1 MMRTCFAAV
10 AAVLVIAGCAT
21 GSRTQLREV
30 VDGGAG
36 AATPISR
43 IVIVAVASDR
53 SVRAAWEEAFAGRLA
68 ARGIAIASGDAL
80 PGRATDDAGAASVD
94 GAEVIEAAR
103 RAGAQA
109 ILFVRPPSDVPIAPG
124 VGVRRW
130 IDARS
135 APDLRPT
142 FDDAPLSVAEA
153 RLFDLR
159 PGAPAWQAYV
169 VTPYPPKGGVD
180 AREAAESVAAGLA
193 KRGYLGG
200 GR

>member
-80 PGRATDDAGAASVD
+80 PGRAPPQQCAKHFRCKCVGQRLDAVGS
-94 GAEVIEAAR
+94 IE
-103 RAGAQA
+103 
-109 ILFVRPPSDVPIAPG
+109 
-124 VGVRRW
+124 
-130 IDARS
+130 RS
-135 APDLRPT
+135 
-142 FDDAPLSVAEA
+142 
-153 RLFDLR
+153 
-159 PGAPAWQAYV
+159 
-169 VTPYPPKGGVD
+169 
-180 AREAAESVAAGLA
+180 
-193 KRGYLGG
+193 
-200 GR
+200 